1 MILSALRLTKRHP
14 SANLKC
20 NELFLFTLLWG
31 QSNKIDHD
39 YSLNKYSPLAGSSTC
54 TVCFA
59 GSYAAIGN
67 LIDISAIVLS
77 QVPLW
82 MIDIYIGAVDCTP
95 CKSGTFSTRGFPPS
109 ILLQRAIS
117 FSLVNLPKNSSF
129 PYYWICVYELAT
141 FPNSLSFFSMRILK
155 FFL

>member
-14 SANLKC
+14 SATLKC

-95 CKSGTFSTRGFPPS
+95 CKSGTFSTRGFPPRV
-109 ILLQRAIS
+109 LLQRATSLDLYSRASHIS
-117 FSLVNLPKNSSF
+117 PLIITFFNAHFEDFLVVS
-129 PYYWICVYELAT
+129 VY
-141 FPNSLSFFSMRILK
+141 IQV
-155 FFL
+155 